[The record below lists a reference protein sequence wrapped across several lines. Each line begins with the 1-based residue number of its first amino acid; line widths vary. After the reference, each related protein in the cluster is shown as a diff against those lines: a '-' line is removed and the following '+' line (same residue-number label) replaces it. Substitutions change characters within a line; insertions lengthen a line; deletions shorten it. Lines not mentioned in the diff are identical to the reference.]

1 MVPAAAIAGCRP
13 EHLRCR
19 SPGAGVVLLARPSVA
34 RRLPLDCTGPDTVT
48 PLIVAGGSRELA
60 RTLALPGPGV
70 VGVITLSRSARRL
83 ARVLHSSHAARGLG
97 LMTPRPADG
106 QAVQRA
112 LAIADIVFAD
122 VVCAELPEIRQSH
135 KVERVWLLSELTLVR
150 IRRVVRSSAGKRGS
164 REVIIGLEEG
174 HLGNLLKWVG

>member
-1 MVPAAAIAGCRP
+1 MVPAAAITGSRP
-13 EHLRCR
+13 GELRGTPPR
-19 SPGAGVVLLARPSVA
+19 SGAVLLARPSVA
-34 RRLPLDCTGPDTVT
+34 CRLSVPCAGPDAFT

-70 VGVITLSRSARRL
+70 VAVITWSRSARRL

-106 QAVQRA
+106 RAVRRA
-112 LAIADIVFAD
+112 LSIADIVFAD
-122 VVCAELPEIRQSH
+122 VLCAELPEIRQSQ
-135 KVERVWLLSELTLVR
+135 KLDRMWLLSELTLVR
-150 IRRVVRSSAGKRGS
+150 VRRMVRQSARERGS

-174 HLGNLLKWVG
+174 HPGNLLQWVG